1 MQIDSKTRILV
12 TGGAGFIGSSLVEQL
27 NRQGVERIVITDFLG
42 RDCKWQNLV
51 PLVFEDYLEAS
62 DLFAGLESNSLG
74 DFDLVLH
81 MGACSST
88 SERDATYLVKN
99 NYEFTRRLAEWSLGK
114 GARFVYAS
122 SAATYGNGLQGMED
136 SSDLAYLRRLRPLNM
151 YGYSKHLF
159 DLYAAQHRLLDR
171 CVGIKY
177 FNVFG
182 PNEQHKGDM
191 RSVANKAYSQIVS
204 TGALRLFRS
213 GREDYRDGEQKRD
226 FIYVKDAAAMTLH
239 LAASDDAAGLFNV
252 GAGRAETWLD
262 LANAVFA
269 AMGREP
275 NIEFIDMPPEIRAG
289 YQYLTL
295 ADIGRLR
302 ASGYDHPITPLADAV
317 RDYVTNYLDK
327 DIRFRGC

>member
-1 MQIDSKTRILV
+1 MVLDSKTRVLV
-12 TGGAGFIGSSLVEQL
+12 TGGAGFIGSQLVGQL
-27 NRQGVERIVITDFLG
+27 NELGVERIVVTDFLG
-42 RDCKWQNLV
+42 RDAKWQNLV

-62 DLFAGLESNSLG
+62 ELFDNLESHRLG
-74 DFDLVLH
+74 NFDLVLH

-88 SERDATYLVKN
+88 SERDAGYLIRN

-122 SAATYGNGLQGMED
+122 SAATYGDGSQGMKD
-136 SSDLAYLRRLRPLNM
+136 SSDLTYLRSLRPLNM

-159 DLYAAQHRLLDR
+159 DLYAAQHGLLEK

-191 RSVANKAYSQIVS
+191 RSLANKAYSQIAS

-213 GREDYRDGEQKRD
+213 EHPDYRDGEQKRD
-226 FIYVKDAAAMTLH
+226 FIYVTDAVAMTLH
-239 LAASDDAAGLFNV
+239 LAATDRAAGLFNV
-252 GAGRAETWLD
+252 GAGRAETWID
-262 LANAVFA
+262 LAHAIFA
-269 AMGREP
+269 AMEREP
-275 NIEFIDMPPEIRAG
+275 RIEFIDLPPEIRAA
-289 YQYLTL
+289 YQYVTI

-302 ASGYDHPITPLADAV
+302 ASGFDRPLTSLTAAV

-327 DIRFRGC
+327 DSRYRG